1 MSEYYLV
8 RNGQTIGPFPLANL
22 PGYQLRPQD
31 VVWKEGFQSWI
42 PASDV
47 KEIAEF
53 MKWQGNAPM
62 MGQPQTQPFS
72 ANPRPQVQSAG
83 LSGTVPKRQTGLL
96 VMGIIGII
104 FALVQSFLG
113 VVFIAMGIE
122 FQDRYYYNDF
132 SDPDLG
138 AAFAGMGAF
147 IVFLGILFLVICII
161 AVVNASQ
168 KRIKV

>member
-53 MKWQGNAPM
+53 MKWQGNGPM
-62 MGQPQTQPFS
+62 MGQPQPFS
-72 ANPRPQVQSAG
+72 GNPRPQPQLTARPGV
-83 LSGTVPKRQTGLL
+83 VPKRQTGLL

-104 FALVQSFLG
+104 FSLIQSFLG
-113 VVFIAMGIE
+113 FVLIVMGVE
-122 FQDRYYYNDF
+122 YQERSYYREYYD
-132 SDPDLG
+132 SDIG
-138 AAFAGMGAF
+138 AAMAGMGA
-147 IVFLGILFLVICII
+147 ITAFLGIFFLVLCII

-168 KRIKV
+168 KRIRV